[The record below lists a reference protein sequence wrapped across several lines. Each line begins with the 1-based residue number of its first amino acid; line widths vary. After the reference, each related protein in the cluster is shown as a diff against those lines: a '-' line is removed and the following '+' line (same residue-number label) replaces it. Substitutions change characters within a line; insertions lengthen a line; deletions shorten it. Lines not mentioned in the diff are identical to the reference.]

1 MVLLWL
7 SIGSANMQQRQ
18 QIPIAAV
25 FAWTVTTSQ
34 PRFQTGNVC
43 SRSSRSL
50 EGISMEVRKE
60 INLSVRQRTLW
71 GRQTS
76 LEGILLWKEAT
87 SLEKTD
93 FSRRKGKAEGR
104 TDFFEAD
111 FSLERTS
118 LQGHPCKE
126 GNQRETET
134 SLGTSLEGRLSWK
147 NTFLWKGMN
156 FCGADL

>member
-1 MVLLWL
+1 
-7 SIGSANMQQRQ
+7 
-18 QIPIAAV
+18 
-25 FAWTVTTSQ
+25 
-34 PRFQTGNVC
+34 
-43 SRSSRSL
+43 
-50 EGISMEVRKE
+50 MEVRKE

-76 LEGILLWKEAT
+76 LEEILLAT

-134 SLGTSLEGRLSWK
+134 SLGTSLEGRLSW

-156 FCGADL
+156 FCGEDL